1 MTGSRAPHTTRL
13 GFAHERELALRLY
26 REGFAVV
33 RAPASGAKARRLY
46 YPDVTAIYRGRVV
59 AFEVKAFSR
68 PRDVYLEEA
77 RYRRLLDF
85 ASRAGGM
92 AVLAV
97 KYVGTGVWRIV
108 PLELGERTPSGYYR
122 YPRGLI
128 EGSKTL
134 EEVVSE
140 VKHSAESGT

>member
-1 MTGSRAPHTTRL
+1 MTGSRAPHTTRV
-13 GFAHERELALRLY
+13 GFTHERELAVRLY

-46 YPDVTAIYRGRVV
+46 YPDVTAIYRGRVI
-59 AFEVKAFSR
+59 AFEVKAFSK
-68 PRDVYLEEA
+68 PRDVYMEEY
-77 RYRRLLDF
+77 RYRRLADF
-85 ASRAGGM
+85 ASRAGGV

-97 KYVGTGVWRIV
+97 KYVGTGVWRVV

-122 YPRGLI
+122 YPRRLV

-134 EEVVSE
+134 EEVLAE
-140 VKHSAESGT
+140 VKGST

>member
-1 MTGSRAPHTTRL
+1 V

-33 RAPASGAKARRLY
+33 RAPASGARARRLY

-59 AFEVKAFSR
+59 AFEVKAFSK
-68 PRDVYLEEA
+68 PRDVYVEEG

-85 ASRAGGM
+85 ASRAGGV

-97 KYVGTGVWRIV
+97 KYVGTGVWRVV

-122 YPRGLI
+122 YPRRLV
-128 EGSKTL
+128 EGSRTL
-134 EEVVSE
+134 EEFLAE
-140 VKHSAESGT
+140 VKGSAAGST